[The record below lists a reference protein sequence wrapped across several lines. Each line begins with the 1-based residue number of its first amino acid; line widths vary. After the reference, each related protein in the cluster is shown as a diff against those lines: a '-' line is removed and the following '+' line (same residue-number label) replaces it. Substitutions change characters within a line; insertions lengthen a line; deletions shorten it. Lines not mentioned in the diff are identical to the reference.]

1 MEHVM
6 GFKMRLVKDWRKA
19 WTWFSVQSMA
29 VSTTL
34 LAAWAALPDDLKGG
48 IPPRVVTGVAAGV
61 LALGIA
67 GRLVQQGKKKTRSRR
82 Q

>member
-1 MEHVM
+1 MA
-6 GFKMRLVKDWRKA
+6 FKMRLVKDWRKA

-34 LAAWAALPDDLKGG
+34 LGAWAAVPEDLKGG
-48 IPPRVVTGVAAGV
+48 IPPRIVTGVAAGV
-61 LALGIA
+61 LLLGIA
-67 GRLVQQGKKKTRSRR
+67 GRLVQQGKKTTKSRR